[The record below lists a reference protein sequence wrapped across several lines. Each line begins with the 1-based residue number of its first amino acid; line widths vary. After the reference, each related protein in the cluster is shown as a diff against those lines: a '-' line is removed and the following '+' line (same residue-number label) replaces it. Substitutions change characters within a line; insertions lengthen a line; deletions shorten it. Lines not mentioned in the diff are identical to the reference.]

1 MKQKLGKG
9 LSRLGI
15 VLIVVALSLC
25 AYNVYDSFRASWS
38 SKKILDAY
46 VAKQSSITQ
55 GEVPDYILNP
65 DMDMPEVELEG
76 LTCVGMIEI
85 PALDIKLPVTSTF
98 TYALMKVAPCRY
110 YGTPYKKN
118 MVIAAHNSWYHFG
131 RLNTLKAKNKVIFTD
146 AASNRFVYR
155 VDAIEAL
162 RPNSVKDVTS
172 GKWPLTL
179 FTCTLDAQNRVVVRC
194 K

>member
-1 MKQKLGKG
+1 MKQRLGKG
-9 LSRLGI
+9 LSCLGI
-15 VLIVVALSLC
+15 VLIIVALSLC

-46 VAKQSSITQ
+46 VAKQSSIDQ

-98 TYALMKVAPCRY
+98 TYELMKVAPCRY

-118 MVIAAHNSWYHFG
+118 MVIAAHNSWYHFE

-146 AASNRFVYR
+146 AAGNRFVYR

>member
-1 MKQKLGKG
+1 MKQRLGKG
-9 LSRLGI
+9 LSCLGI

-25 AYNVYDSFRASWS
+25 AYNVYDSFRTSWS

-46 VAKQSSITQ
+46 VAKQSSIDQ

-98 TYALMKVAPCRY
+98 TYELMKVAPCRY

-146 AASNRFVYR
+146 AAGNRFVYR

>member
-1 MKQKLGKG
+1 MKQRLGKG
-9 LSRLGI
+9 LSCLGI

-38 SKKILDAY
+38 SKKILEAY
-46 VAKQSSITQ
+46 VAKQSSIDQ

-65 DMDMPEVELEG
+65 DMDMPEIELEG

-98 TYALMKVAPCRY
+98 TYELMKVAPCRY

-131 RLNTLKAKNKVIFTD
+131 RLNTLNAKNKVIFTD
-146 AASNRFVYR
+146 AAGNRFVYR

>member
-1 MKQKLGKG
+1 MKQRLGKG
-9 LSRLGI
+9 LSCLGI
-15 VLIVVALSLC
+15 VLIIVALSLC

-46 VAKQSSITQ
+46 VAKQSSIDQ

-85 PALDIKLPVTSTF
+85 PALDINLPVTSTF
-98 TYALMKVAPCRY
+98 TYELMKVAPCRY

-131 RLNTLKAKNKVIFTD
+131 KLNTLKAKNKVIFTD
-146 AASNRFVYR
+146 AAGNRFVYR

>member
-85 PALDIKLPVTSTF
+85 PSILWECLQIRITEV
-98 TYALMKVAPCRY
+98 
-110 YGTPYKKN
+110 
-118 MVIAAHNSWYHFG
+118 
-131 RLNTLKAKNKVIFTD
+131 
-146 AASNRFVYR
+146 
-155 VDAIEAL
+155 
-162 RPNSVKDVTS
+162 
-172 GKWPLTL
+172 
-179 FTCTLDAQNRVVVRC
+179 
-194 K
+194 

>member
-1 MKQKLGKG
+1 MKQRLGKG

-46 VAKQSSITQ
+46 VAKQSSIDQ

-98 TYALMKVAPCRY
+98 TYELMKVAPCRY

-146 AASNRFVYR
+146 AAGNRFVYR

>member
-1 MKQKLGKG
+1 MKQRLGKG
-9 LSRLGI
+9 LSCLGI

-46 VAKQSSITQ
+46 VAKQSSIDQ

-98 TYALMKVAPCRY
+98 TYELMKVAPCRY

-131 RLNTLKAKNKVIFTD
+131 RLNALKAKNKVIFTD
-146 AASNRFVYR
+146 AAGNRFVYR

>member
-1 MKQKLGKG
+1 MKQRLGKG
-9 LSRLGI
+9 LSCLGI
-15 VLIVVALSLC
+15 VLIIVALSLC

-46 VAKQSSITQ
+46 VAKQSSIDQ

-76 LTCVGMIEI
+76 LTCIGMIEI

-98 TYALMKVAPCRY
+98 TYELMKVAPCRY

-146 AASNRFVYR
+146 AAGNRFVYR

>member
-1 MKQKLGKG
+1 MKQRLGKG
-9 LSRLGI
+9 LSCLGI
-15 VLIVVALSLC
+15 VLIIVALSLC

-46 VAKQSSITQ
+46 VAKQSSIDQ

-98 TYALMKVAPCRY
+98 TYELMKVAPCRY

-146 AASNRFVYR
+146 AAGNRFVYR

>member
-1 MKQKLGKG
+1 MKQRLGKG
-9 LSRLGI
+9 LSCLGI

-25 AYNVYDSFRASWS
+25 AYNVYDSFQASWS
-38 SKKILDAY
+38 SKKILVAY
-46 VAKQSSITQ
+46 VAKQSSIDQ

-65 DMDMPEVELEG
+65 DMDMPEIELEG

-98 TYALMKVAPCRY
+98 TYELMKVAPCRY

-146 AASNRFVYR
+146 AAGNRFVYR

>member
-1 MKQKLGKG
+1 MKQRLGKG
-9 LSRLGI
+9 LSCLGI

-46 VAKQSSITQ
+46 VAKQSSIDQ

-76 LTCVGMIEI
+76 LTCIGMIEI

-98 TYALMKVAPCRY
+98 TYELMKVAPCHY

-146 AASNRFVYR
+146 AAGNRFVYR

>member
-1 MKQKLGKG
+1 MKQRLGKG
-9 LSRLGI
+9 LSCLGI

-38 SKKILDAY
+38 SKKILEAY
-46 VAKQSSITQ
+46 VAKQSSIDQ

-65 DMDMPEVELEG
+65 DMDMPEIELEG

-98 TYALMKVAPCRY
+98 TYELMKVAPCRY

-146 AASNRFVYR
+146 AAGNRFVYR
-155 VDAIEAL
+155 VDAIEVL

>member
-1 MKQKLGKG
+1 MKQRLGKG
-9 LSRLGI
+9 LSCLGI

-46 VAKQSSITQ
+46 VAKQSSIDQ

-85 PALDIKLPVTSTF
+85 PALDIKLPVTSIF
-98 TYALMKVAPCRY
+98 TYELMKVAPCRY

-146 AASNRFVYR
+146 AAGNRFVYR

>member
-1 MKQKLGKG
+1 MKQRLGKG
-9 LSRLGI
+9 LSCLGI

-46 VAKQSSITQ
+46 VVKQSSITQ

-98 TYALMKVAPCRY
+98 TYELMKVAPCRY

-146 AASNRFVYR
+146 AAGNRFVYR

>member
-1 MKQKLGKG
+1 MKQRLGKG
-9 LSRLGI
+9 LSCLGI

-25 AYNVYDSFRASWS
+25 AYNVYDNFRASWS
-38 SKKILDAY
+38 SKKILEAY
-46 VAKQSSITQ
+46 VAKQSSIDQ

-98 TYALMKVAPCRY
+98 TYELMKVAPCRY

-131 RLNTLKAKNKVIFTD
+131 RLNTLKANNKVIFTD
-146 AASNRFVYR
+146 AAGNRFVYR

>member
-1 MKQKLGKG
+1 MKQRLGKG
-9 LSRLGI
+9 LSCLGI

-38 SKKILDAY
+38 SKKILEAY
-46 VAKQSSITQ
+46 VAKQSSIDQ

-65 DMDMPEVELEG
+65 DMDMPEIELEG

-98 TYALMKVAPCRY
+98 TYELMKVAPCRY

-146 AASNRFVYR
+146 AAGNRFVYR

>member
-1 MKQKLGKG
+1 MKQRLGKG
-9 LSRLGI
+9 LSCLGI

-25 AYNVYDSFRASWS
+25 AYNVYDSFQASWS
-38 SKKILDAY
+38 SKKILEAY
-46 VAKQSSITQ
+46 VAKQLSIDQ

-98 TYALMKVAPCRY
+98 TYELMKVAPCRY

-146 AASNRFVYR
+146 AAGNRFVYR

>member
-1 MKQKLGKG
+1 MKQRLGKG
-9 LSRLGI
+9 LSCLGI

-46 VAKQSSITQ
+46 VAKQSSIDQ

-98 TYALMKVAPCRY
+98 TYELMKVAPCRY

-146 AASNRFVYR
+146 AAGNRFVYR

>member
-1 MKQKLGKG
+1 MKQRLGKG
-9 LSRLGI
+9 LSCLGI

-38 SKKILDAY
+38 SKKILEAY
-46 VAKQSSITQ
+46 VAKQSSIDQ

-65 DMDMPEVELEG
+65 DMDMPEIELEG

-98 TYALMKVAPCRY
+98 TYELVKVAPCRY

-131 RLNTLKAKNKVIFTD
+131 RLNTLKTKNKVIFTD
-146 AASNRFVYR
+146 AAGNRFVYR